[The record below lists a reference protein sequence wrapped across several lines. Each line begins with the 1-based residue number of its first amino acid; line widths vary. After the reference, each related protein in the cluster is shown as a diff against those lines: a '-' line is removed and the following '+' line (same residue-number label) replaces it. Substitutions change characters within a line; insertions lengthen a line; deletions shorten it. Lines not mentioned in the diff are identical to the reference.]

1 MVCCFVSRVRRS
13 FFLFFPFSLFPLV
26 FPFWVFSA
34 LLVLADL
41 FSPFGFRR
49 ALYVAWV
56 CFAWFY
62 FLLDFFF
69 CYMLLSIET
78 KLTLRKTSTPEY
90 PEYPEFR
97 RSDALEPQ

>member
-1 MVCCFVSRVRRS
+1 MPLASEGLSVKNEQFFFV
-13 FFLFFPFSLFPLV
+13 FLLFFPFSLVPLV

-62 FLLDFFF
+62 FLLEPFFF
-69 CYMLLSIET
+69 NYGPSYE
-78 KLTLRKTSTPEY
+78 
-90 PEYPEFR
+90 
-97 RSDALEPQ
+97 

>member
-1 MVCCFVSRVRRS
+1 MCWLGGSSAKIFGVRCS
-13 FFLFFPFSLFPLV
+13 LTYVFLFFPFPLFPLV

-49 ALYVAWV
+49 ALYVVWV

-62 FLLDFFF
+62 FLLEPFLFSNLN
-69 CYMLLSIET
+69 LLCC
-78 KLTLRKTSTPEY
+78 
-90 PEYPEFR
+90 
-97 RSDALEPQ
+97 